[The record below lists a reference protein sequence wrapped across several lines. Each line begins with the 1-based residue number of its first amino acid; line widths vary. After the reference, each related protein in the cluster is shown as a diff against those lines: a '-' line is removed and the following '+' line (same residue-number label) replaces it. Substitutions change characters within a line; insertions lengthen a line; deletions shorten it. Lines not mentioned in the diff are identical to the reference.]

1 MQNNEQY
8 TIYIRSTKESI
19 PVSKEEF
26 DAYYHDINIYRIR
39 QQRHGRCVCPASK
52 RLTCDMDCLTCP
64 FHRMGDMRSLDYT
77 ETDDEGNETAWV
89 DEITDDSPL
98 LEDIIIKA
106 SEMKALYARLT
117 ELMPEAIKIGEM
129 RLEGLSEDAIG
140 ERIGIGRK
148 TYAQMEKKV
157 QDYGA
162 EIERMEAMSAM
173 EAQLNRPTSSPIT
186 EKPMN
191 GKSTAD
197 EKPKTGRASD
207 AYRTGMLTALRS
219 NFHQVSDVLREGVD
233 ADGGYLVPEE
243 YDSRLIQTL
252 SEENIMRKLGHTIT
266 TSGEHKI
273 NIAATAPA
281 AAWIEEGGAL
291 SFGDAT
297 FAQILLDAHKL
308 HVAIKVTEELLYDNA
323 FKLED
328 YILTEFGKALA
339 NAEEDAF
346 LNGTGV
352 GQPLGLF
359 AETGG
364 GHVAETLT
372 AALKSD
378 DLITLIH
385 ALKRPYR
392 KSASFIMNDKTIAQ
406 IRKLKDN
413 NGAYIWQP
421 SYQAGEPDRI
431 LGYTVHTSAYAPE
444 NAIAFGDYSYYNIGD
459 RGTRSFKQLNE
470 LFAGNG
476 MIGFVAK
483 ERVDGKLILPEAVQ
497 ILKLKT
503 E

>member
-1 MQNNEQY
+1 MTINELREKRNQAWNAAKAFVE
-8 TIYIRSTKESI
+8 TKRD
-19 PVSKEEF
+19 K
-26 DAYYHDINIYRIR
+26 D
-39 QQRHGRCVCPASK
+39 G
-52 RLTCDMDCLTCP
+52 
-64 FHRMGDMRSLDYT
+64 
-77 ETDDEGNETAWV
+77 
-89 DEITDDSPL
+89 L
-98 LEDIIIKA
+98 LSD
-106 SEMKALYARLT
+106 
-117 ELMPEAIKIGEM
+117 
-129 RLEGLSEDAIG
+129 EDAA
-140 ERIGIGRK
+140 

-157 QDYGA
+157 QDYSA

-392 KSASFIMNDKTIAQ
+392 KSASFIMNDKTIEEQ
-406 IRKLKDN
+406 KMLRLVIISS
-413 NGAYIWQP
+413 NGNIFKNGNVKTLLSAKVYSWDEDITDTLDANQFIWTRVSEDTEADKVWNEQ
-421 SYQAGEPDRI
+421 
-431 LGYTVHTSAYAPE
+431 H
-444 NAIAFGDYSYYNIGD
+444 FGGAKSVVITGADVKVRATFYCDLID
-459 RGTRSFKQLNE
+459 TTTRQSL
-470 LFAGNG
+470 L
-476 MIGFVAK
+476 
-483 ERVDGKLILPEAVQ
+483 
-497 ILKLKT
+497 
-503 E
+503 